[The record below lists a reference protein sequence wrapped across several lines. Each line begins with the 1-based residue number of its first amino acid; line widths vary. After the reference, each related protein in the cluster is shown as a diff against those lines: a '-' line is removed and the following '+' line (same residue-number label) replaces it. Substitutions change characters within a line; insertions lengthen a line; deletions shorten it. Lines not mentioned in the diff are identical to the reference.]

1 MCRLPI
7 LRSMRS
13 VTIAVLLVAQ
23 IAHADEP
30 RVSKTAPPRASPPP
44 PPSITLPEGKV
55 RVDTTVE
62 TEMSTGKVAKP
73 VSIAPDL
80 SFGAAD
86 DLMLGVVTS
95 KFATSGFRGSAG
107 GGFCATGANDGCAH
121 VFNAGGIEAW
131 YSLTTGAL
139 ATALGGGP
147 YATNIDQGFYAFKL
161 GLKTRFTIG
170 RFVST
175 MSPSVFVAA
184 TKRTDSFNAPVDKD
198 TVYAPVSAGVK
209 VTRAVTLAF
218 GTGVKGTIEGWN
230 KSWTV
235 PLGASA
241 TIAATPDFTVGASWT
256 FGSLVTGG
264 TNPPPPMTPVEGMDL
279 RVLQVWASYTR

>member
-1 MCRLPI
+1 M
-7 LRSMRS
+7 MRP

-30 RVSKTAPPRASPPP
+30 RVSKTASPPTSPPP

-55 RVDTTVE
+55 KVDTTVE
-62 TEMSTGKVAKP
+62 TEMSTNKAGKP

-86 DLMLGVVTS
+86 DLMLGIVTS

-107 GGFCATGANDGCAH
+107 GGFCASGANDGCAH
-121 VFNAGGIEAW
+121 VFNAGGLEAW
-131 YSLTTGAL
+131 YALTKGSL

-147 YATNIDQGFYAFKL
+147 YATNIDQGYYAFKL
-161 GLKTRFTIG
+161 GIKTRFGIG

-175 MSPSVFVAA
+175 MSPSIFIAA
-184 TKRTDSFNAPVDKD
+184 TKRTDYFGAPLDKD
-198 TVYAPVSAGVK
+198 TVYAPISAGVK
-209 VTRAVTLAF
+209 ITKSTTLAL
-218 GTGVKGTIEGWN
+218 GSGVKGTVQGWS

-235 PLGASA
+235 PLGVSA
-241 TIAATPDFTVGASWT
+241 TVAATSDFAVGASWT
-256 FGSLVTGG
+256 YGSLITGA
-264 TNPPPPMTPVEGMDL
+264 TNPPPPMAPVEGMDL
-279 RVLQVWASYTR
+279 RVLQVWASFTR